1 MTLPSEDNDDVSLHS
16 ASTGNWL
23 WVLIFVAALLIRS
36 YGLTTQCLSN
46 DEIIDL
52 EIAQQTW
59 TEVAFEADGF
69 PPLHHLFLKAI
80 LQVTDNDL
88 AGRWLSI
95 VYGVLAIPCVGLLAQ
110 RIGGRRCGFV
120 AAGLLAIAP
129 MHVYFSQEGRAYALF
144 FLVTALATWLFW
156 RALQVGSAWSWATFA
171 VGASLGGY
179 AHYYFLF
186 VLIAFGLIWIKHA
199 ATTGKWRAGLAA
211 FVGVGV
217 LSVPILALVGADI
230 GCQQAMRQGNFSLAA
245 VGYTGW
251 SLLAGF
257 CIGPSLR
264 ELHSIGA
271 IEAVRTIF
279 VWLVPVGGIVVG
291 LFVSLLNR
299 KHPSRFE
306 LLSLFLL
313 PITFAFLVESCF
325 SLSNFNV
332 RYVIPSLLPLVVLL
346 AIALTQTLN
355 RKVAMVLA
363 AAFVAVSAMSNFN
376 RHQYAKYQNV
386 DAKSACE
393 FLATETNNPERVYTL
408 AHYMQVAARHY
419 LPEGYEVVPLEDVTR
434 ADGNLR
440 ETIALI
446 NQAGEP
452 FWIFYSREFHG
463 DPDGIF
469 KQVMRDDPRVEYKG
483 AWAGVELYRGEVP
496 ISAPTE
502 PLIP

>member
-1 MTLPSEDNDDVSLHS
+1 MNLPSDDNDEANSLS
-16 ASTGNWL
+16 ASADNWL
-23 WVLIFVAALLIRS
+23 WVLIILAALFLRS

-80 LQVTDNDL
+80 LQITDNDL

-156 RALQVGSAWSWATFA
+156 RAMQVGSAWSWATFA
-171 VGASLGGY
+171 VGVSLGGY
-179 AHYYFLF
+179 VHYYFLF
-186 VLIAFGLIWIKHA
+186 VLIAFGLIWIKHVV
-199 ATTGKWRAGLAA
+199 TTGKWRAGLAA
-211 FVGVGV
+211 FAGVGV
-217 LSVPILALVGADI
+217 LSLPILALVGADI

-271 IEAVRTIF
+271 MEAVRAISA
-279 VWLVPVGGIVVG
+279 WLVPVGGIVVG

-306 LLSLFLL
+306 LLILFLL
-313 PITFAFLVESCF
+313 PIAFAFVAESCF

-332 RYVIPSLLPLVVLL
+332 RYVIPSLLPLIVLV
-346 AIALTQTLN
+346 AIALTRTLN

-363 AAFVAVSAMSNFN
+363 GAFIAVSAMSIFN

-393 FLATETNNPERVYTL
+393 FLASETGNPERVYTL

-419 LPEGYEVVPLEDVTR
+419 LPTGYEVVPLEDVTR
-434 ADGNLR
+434 ANGNLL
-440 ETIALI
+440 ETIELI
-446 NQAGEP
+446 NQSGEP

-469 KQVMRDDPRVEYKG
+469 KQAMRDDPRVEHQG
-483 AWAGVELYRGEVP
+483 AWAGVELYRGESP
-496 ISAPTE
+496 ISAPME
-502 PLIP
+502 SSNP